1 MQAIKCEL
9 CGSNHLIKKDG
20 FFQCEH
26 CGTKYTLEEAK
37 KLIVSGTVEVVTG
50 NAEKERLLNN
60 AESFLTFERK
70 DKAEEVFLQITN
82 EFPDDYRGWLGLLKC
97 KCRNEMWYGS
107 YESTLSDFKKLFLEL
122 CDIAA
127 IIKKLNPSVDQEIAA
142 YIDKFLEEHLETP
155 LYPGAIYV
163 EILKNNFNKLEGLKK
178 YFLEK
183 HEKVLAFDRI
193 RYDLEAQQDLKLQ
206 VYDEIAQTSKII
218 YNSNEE
224 YRPTGDYDNRYITC
238 NKSIECLYYYENY
251 IGFHI
256 CERVKETIINLDFF
270 DNYEAF
276 VIFELNQSL
285 DNIINDK
292 IEEELQIN
300 RMNTNVCLYC
310 GSKFKGFFKQVCSNP
325 NCGKPK
331 NY

>member
-1 MQAIKCEL
+1 MQVIKCEL
-9 CGSNHLIKKDG
+9 CGSNEFTKVDG
-20 FFQCEH
+20 LFQCNH
-26 CGTKYTLEEAK
+26 CNTKYTLEEAK
-37 KLIVSGTVEVVTG
+37 KMMVSGTVEVVTG

-60 AESFLTFERK
+60 AESFWSLERK
-70 DKAEEVFLQITN
+70 DKAEDVFMQITN
-82 EFPDDYRGWLGLLKC
+82 EFPDDYRGWLGLFKC
-97 KCRNEMWYGS
+97 KCRNNKELYGD
-107 YESTLSDFKKLFLEL
+107 YESTLSYFKELFFDL

-127 IIKKLNPSVDQEIAA
+127 IIIKLNSSVDQEIAA
-142 YIDKFLEEHLETP
+142 YIDKFLEELLEIP
-155 LYPGAIYV
+155 LYKGAIYV
-163 EILKNNFNKLEGLKK
+163 EILKSSFNKLEGLKK

-183 HEKVLAFDRI
+183 HKKVLAFDKI

-218 YNSNEE
+218 YNSNNEDC
-224 YRPTGDYDNRYITC
+224 PTVDHDNMYIER
-238 NKSIECLYYYENY
+238 NKSIECLFYYENY

-256 CERVKETIINLDFF
+256 CETVKNLKLFIS
-270 DNYEAF
+270 DNYDAF

-285 DNIINDK
+285 DNIINEK

-300 RMNTNVCLYC
+300 RMNADVCLYC
-310 GSKFKGFFKQVCSNP
+310 GSEFKGFFKQVCSNP